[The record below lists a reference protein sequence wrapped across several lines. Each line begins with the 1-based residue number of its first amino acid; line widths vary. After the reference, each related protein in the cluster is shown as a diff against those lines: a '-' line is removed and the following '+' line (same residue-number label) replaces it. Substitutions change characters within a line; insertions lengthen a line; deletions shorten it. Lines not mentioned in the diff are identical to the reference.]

1 MEGWMN
7 TYTVPNLLA
16 HSPPKEKQ
24 TDLMLAPKQN
34 IRNAA
39 LWNNAQN
46 SKTKVKIYTCYVLG

>member
-1 MEGWMN
+1 MN